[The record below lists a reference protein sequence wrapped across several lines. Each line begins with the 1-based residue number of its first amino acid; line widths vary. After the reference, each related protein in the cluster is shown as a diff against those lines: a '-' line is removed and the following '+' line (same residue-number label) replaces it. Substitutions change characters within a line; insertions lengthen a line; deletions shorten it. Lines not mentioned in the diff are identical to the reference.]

1 MPRVL
6 QFLSSETGRPVFDK
20 TGLAAPTF
28 ELRWPRRPKLS
39 PEANS
44 PPGLFTAI
52 QEQLGL
58 KLEPQ
63 RGPVDTMVVDGVEPP
78 SPN

>member
-1 MPRVL
+1 L

-28 ELRWPRRPKLS
+28 ELRWLPAHAEP
-39 PEANS
+39 AADS

-58 KLEPQ
+58 KLEPE
-63 RGPVDTMVVDGVEPP
+63 RGFVDTVIVDAVAPP